1 MGGWVEEG
9 VVEYL
14 GETDDVRPYLAD
26 AGVYVLPSYREGT
39 PRSVLEAMSMGRP
52 VITTDAPGCRETVED
67 GVNGFLVPV
76 RDAEALAGA
85 MEKFIQNPELIGQ
98 MGAQSRKIA
107 EEKYDVHKVNKVI
120 LSAMGL

>member
-1 MGGWVEEG
+1 
-9 VVEYL
+9 
-14 GETDDVRPYLAD
+14 
-26 AGVYVLPSYREGT
+26 
-39 PRSVLEAMSMGRP
+39 
-52 VITTDAPGCRETVED
+52 
-67 GVNGFLVPV
+67 

-107 EEKYDVHKVNKVI
+107 EDKYDVHKVNKVI

>member
-1 MGGWVEEG
+1 MEEG
-9 VVEYL
+9 IVEYL
-14 GETDDVRPYLAD
+14 GETDDVRPYIAD
-26 AGVYVLPSYREGT
+26 AGVYVLPSFYREGT

-67 GVNGFLVPV
+67 GVSGFLVPA

-98 MGAQSRKIA
+98 MGHRA
-107 EEKYDVHKVNKVI
+107 ENCRREI
-120 LSAMGL
+120 RCA